1 MPYRPDHLDHP
12 VRMPATGRRQDL
24 QRLARAFAIAMTLV
38 AAGALAGLQAAQA
51 SSSPTTTGQTAS
63 SKAKS
68 KTSKAARVR
77 VLKDNRES
85 ASERTQRLRRECKG
99 RPNAGACQGHAS

>member
-1 MPYRPDHLDHP
+1 MPYRLDHLAP
-12 VRMPATGRRQDL
+12 TPATGRRPRL
-24 QRLARAFAIAMTLV
+24 KSLARVFAAAMTLV
-38 AAGALAGLQAAQA
+38 AAGALAGVQTAQA
-51 SSSPTTTGQTAS
+51 SSPPTTAGHAAA

-68 KTSKAARVR
+68 KTSRAAKVR
-77 VLKDNRES
+77 LLKDRGES